1 MDRVWIRSAAFSCAF
16 ACGAMVVGPGV
27 LGTAEAH
34 AILGIGPDIFDLFGD
49 DDQKSSLHHPRPGTE
64 DFDGQAARTVGV
76 TTADAGPPISTFG
89 SVPESAGL
97 REGSGGIPESAGR
110 GGIGGGAVPRSMG
123 AGRSSNLPSVP
134 SAPITR
140 NIVIRGAPPAGT
152 PVPAFVP
159 PALPQAT
166 GVIPLATPP
175 PSPPVPEGRPTP
187 AGPPAPA
194 PAPRTK
200 NPWAPNV
207 SGQGIPDSFRAGY
220 SEYLRSAT
228 TSDILVAALPAVAGI
243 AGFTLVGA
251 YAGYRQARA
260 VRAALLPPV
269 PTSIRL

>member
-1 MDRVWIRSAAFSCAF
+1 MPSSGSARTF
-16 ACGAMVVGPGV
+16 
-27 LGTAEAH
+27 
-34 AILGIGPDIFDLFGD
+34 FDLFGD
-49 DDQKSSLHHPRPGTE
+49 DDEKSSLHHPRPGTE
-64 DFDGQAARTVGV
+64 EFGGQAARTVGI
-76 TTADAGPPISTFG
+76 TTSDAGPPISTFG

-110 GGIGGGAVPRSMG
+110 GGKAAARCPAAGPQAGHRTCRPCRPPRSP
-123 AGRSSNLPSVP
+123 ATSSFEGRH
-134 SAPITR
+134 
-140 NIVIRGAPPAGT
+140 PAGA

-200 NPWAPNV
+200 NPLAPNV

-220 SEYLRSAT
+220 AEYLRSAT
-228 TSDILVAALPAVAGI
+228 TSDILVAALPGVAGI
-243 AGFTLVGA
+243 AGFSIVGA
-251 YAGYRQARA
+251 YAGYRRARA
-260 VRAALLPPV
+260 VQAALLPPV
-269 PTSIRL
+269 PTSILL